1 MDNKIQASRPDANQ
15 LKNLNRW
22 LIGLVAFMLIWT
34 VGILAY
40 VDKKPEKEMPS
51 IPVIGIDPH
60 TGRITN
66 VSHSRLLPKTFS
78 VPFSP
83 TNSSPMFVQKDSY
96 EKMDFVIINYFFVS
110 GIVVDTQVG
119 GNYTIMYRDANR
131 SLQRVVV
138 PREFLLVP
146 TSAYGVNP
154 TSLLGP

>member
-1 MDNKIQASRPDANQ
+1 MDNKTQSAKPDSTQ

-40 VDKKPEKEMPS
+40 VDKKPEKEMPP
-51 IPVIGIDPH
+51 IPVIRIDPH
-60 TGRITN
+60 TGKITN
-66 VSHSRLLPKTFS
+66 VAHSKLVPKTS
-78 VPFSP
+78 AVKFSP
-83 TNSSPMFVQKDSY
+83 TNSSPVFVQKDSY
-96 EKMDFVIINYFFVS
+96 EKMEFVIINYFFVS
-110 GIVVDTQVG
+110 GIVVDSSA

-131 SLQRVVV
+131 CLQKIEV
-138 PREFLLVP
+138 PREFLLSP